1 MFLFLF
7 FPQNHQ
13 HFLKTFFFAKSQCFC
28 IHEHFMI
35 HFFEFTYIL
44 WFLKYLFSLL
54 YFDILNCFK
63 DEKDKNRKRKNEMK
77 WKRKEKRVWPA
88 PPALHMGHPDPT
100 YIRLHPHPWPNPSHS
115 TPSSVRT
122 ICLYGEGR
130 RGGRRCARC
139 FFRDREGTARVIN
152 VLSSPPLSVTPSSA
166 APSRALPRHPLPPLP
181 RPLLSPP
188 PFRHRHRHRPPSSLN

>member
-100 YIRLHPHPWPNPSHS
+100 YIRLHPHPWPNPSHYMF
-115 TPSSVRT
+115 
-122 ICLYGEGR
+122 LYGEGR

-152 VLSSPPLSVTPSSA
+152 VCCPRLPLRDAVVCRPVSRSTATPSPTPSSPPPFATA
-166 APSRALPRHPLPPLP
+166 
-181 RPLLSPP
+181 LSPP
-188 PFRHRHRHRPPSSLN
+188 PPPPPPFFT

>member
-100 YIRLHPHPWPNPSHS
+100 YIRLHPHPWPNPSQS

-139 FFRDREGTARVIN
+139 FFRDREGAARVIH
-152 VLSSPPLSVTPSSA
+152 VCCPRLPLRDAVVCRPVSRSTATPSPTPSSPPPFATA
-166 APSRALPRHPLPPLP
+166 
-181 RPLLSPP
+181 LSPP
-188 PFRHRHRHRPPSSLN
+188 PPPPPPFFT

>member
-1 MFLFLF
+1 MTSHKNVTQSGASNR
-7 FPQNHQ
+7 PY
-13 HFLKTFFFAKSQCFC
+13 TFGLTDNPHIHRKFGVGIGGRKRPCESAKSD
-28 IHEHFMI
+28 
-35 HFFEFTYIL
+35 L
-44 WFLKYLFSLL
+44 AS
-54 YFDILNCFK
+54 
-63 DEKDKNRKRKNEMK
+63 
-77 WKRKEKRVWPA
+77 
-88 PPALHMGHPDPT
+88 HPDPT

-181 RPLLSPP
+181 RPLLLPP